1 MEGINLLK
9 LFSEPTPFS
18 LSLRGIDSYAQNHIS
33 HMVLKCKEQLL
44 LFKSKHARAKRSKS
58 NLDDFTTFP
67 TFLYRHCKISILVEN
82 DIYNFSS
89 FLLKCVSHPF
99 ENADLIFSGSF
110 FTVSISDNHRFVC
123 FFPGVPSNPRTSL
136 DYMKGLFEG
145 EIEDSSE
152 VTTKSLSPSMLK
164 KRMEHQQTLQSSSGQ
179 MRRYE
184 FTNFQISFTPCFS
197 AS

>member
-1 MEGINLLK
+1 MSLH
-9 LFSEPTPFS
+9 PFS

-58 NLDDFTTFP
+58 NLDDFTTFSY
-67 TFLYRHCKISILVEN
+67 FLYRHCKISILVEN

-110 FTVSISDNHRFVC
+110 LLFQYLIIIDLCVFFQECPPTLELLWITWKASLKEKLKILLKSQQKVWVHRCWKNGWNINKPFNHHLVKWEGTEYAREFSNFLC
-123 FFPGVPSNPRTSL
+123 TLFFS
-136 DYMKGLFEG
+136 
-145 EIEDSSE
+145 
-152 VTTKSLSPSMLK
+152 
-164 KRMEHQQTLQSSSGQ
+164 
-179 MRRYE
+179 
-184 FTNFQISFTPCFS
+184 
-197 AS
+197 

>member
-1 MEGINLLK
+1 MSLH
-9 LFSEPTPFS
+9 PFS

-99 ENADLIFSGSF
+99 ENADLIASVLFSASL
-110 FTVSISDNHRFVC
+110 ISDNHSKTLVC
-123 FFPGVPSNPRTSL
+123 FFQECPPTLELLWITWKASL
-136 DYMKGLFEG
+136 KEKLKILKQQKVWVHRCWKNGWNINKPFNHHLVKWEG
-145 EIEDSSE
+145 
-152 VTTKSLSPSMLK
+152 
-164 KRMEHQQTLQSSSGQ
+164 
-179 MRRYE
+179 
-184 FTNFQISFTPCFS
+184 TNSRIFKFPLHLVFLLVNYRGMCYLGR
-197 AS
+197 